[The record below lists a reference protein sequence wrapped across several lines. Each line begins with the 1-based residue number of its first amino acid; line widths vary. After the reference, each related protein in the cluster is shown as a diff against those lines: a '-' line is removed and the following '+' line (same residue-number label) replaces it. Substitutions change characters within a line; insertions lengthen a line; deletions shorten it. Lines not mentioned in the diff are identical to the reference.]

1 MVALGSAV
9 GDGARRAD
17 HPMTRYP
24 PPRCARVPW
33 PRKGAERGSAVIETV
48 IGVPAFL
55 LFVGL
60 IIFAGRMAIAHQAVE
75 AAATS
80 AARSASIS
88 RTQGEAEGAAS
99 SSATATLADQGLTCA
114 TTAVTVDTTG
124 FAAPVGTPA
133 QVTATVTCEVNL
145 TDLSVPGI
153 PGTKTVTAT
162 MRSAIDTY
170 RER

>member
-1 MVALGSAV
+1 MSS
-9 GDGARRAD
+9 
-17 HPMTRYP
+17 P
-24 PPRCARVPW
+24 PHPRC
-33 PRKGAERGSAVIETV
+33 PRLQCRQKGTERGSAVIETV

-75 AAATS
+75 AAANS

-88 RTQGEAEGAAS
+88 RTQGDAEGAAS
-99 SSATATLADQGLTCA
+99 SAASSALASQGLTCA
-114 TTAVTVDTTG
+114 STAVSVDTTG

-145 TDLSVPGI
+145 ADLSAPGVPGS
-153 PGTKTVTAT
+153 KTVTAT
-162 MRSAIDTY
+162 TRSAIDTY

>member
-1 MVALGSAV
+1 
-9 GDGARRAD
+9 
-17 HPMTRYP
+17 MTRIP
-24 PPRCARVPW
+24 HPQRVHRPD
-33 PRKGAERGSAVIETV
+33 RKGSERGSAVIETV

-55 LFVGL
+55 LFVAL

-88 RTQGEAEGAAS
+88 RTQGEAAEAAS
-99 SSATATLADQGLTCA
+99 PSASSTLASRGLTC
-114 TTAVTVDTTG
+114 TSTAVSVDTTG

-133 QVTATVTCEVNL
+133 QVTATVTCEVDL
-145 TDLSVPGI
+145 ADLSVPGV
-153 PGTKTVTAT
+153 PGSKTVTAT

>member
-1 MVALGSAV
+1 MTRHPHPVCPRRV
-9 GDGARRAD
+9 HRAD
-17 HPMTRYP
+17 RN
-24 PPRCARVPW
+24 V
-33 PRKGAERGSAVIETV
+33 AERGSAVIETV

-75 AAATS
+75 AAANS
-80 AARSASIS
+80 AARSASIT
-88 RTQGEAEGAAS
+88 RTQGEAQGAAS
-99 SSATATLADQGLTCA
+99 SSASSTLASQGLTCVA
-114 TTAVTVDTTG
+114 TAVSVDTTG

-133 QVTATVTCEVNL
+133 QVTATVTCEVDL
-145 TDLSVPGI
+145 ADLSVPGV
-153 PGTKTVTAT
+153 PGSKTVTAT

>member
-1 MVALGSAV
+1 
-9 GDGARRAD
+9 
-17 HPMTRYP
+17 MTRLP
-24 PPRCARVPW
+24 HPCPFHRLD
-33 PRKGAERGSAVIETV
+33 RKGSERGSAVIETV

-60 IIFAGRMAIAHQAVE
+60 IIFAGRMAIAHQTVE
-75 AAATS
+75 AAANS

-88 RTQGEAEGAAS
+88 RTQAEAEGAAS
-99 SSATATLADQGLTCA
+99 ASASSTLASQGLTCA
-114 TTAVTVDTTG
+114 STAVSVDTTG

-133 QVTATVTCEVNL
+133 QVTATVTCEVDL
-145 TDLSVPGI
+145 ADLSVPGV
-153 PGTKTVTAT
+153 PGSKTVTAT

>member
-1 MVALGSAV
+1 MTNHPHLRWACFGWLRS
-9 GDGARRAD
+9 RAD
-17 HPMTRYP
+17 
-24 PPRCARVPW
+24 
-33 PRKGAERGSAVIETV
+33 RGSAVIETV

-75 AAATS
+75 AAANS

-88 RTQGEAEGAAS
+88 RTQAEAEGAAS
-99 SSATATLADQGLTCA
+99 ASASSALASQGLICA
-114 TTAVTVDTTG
+114 STAVSVDTTG

-133 QVTATVTCEVNL
+133 QVTATVTCEVDL
-145 TDLSVPGI
+145 ADLSVPGV
-153 PGTKTVTAT
+153 PGSKTVTAT

>member
-1 MVALGSAV
+1 
-9 GDGARRAD
+9 
-17 HPMTRYP
+17 MTRRP
-24 PPRCARVPW
+24 HARCARFRW
-33 PRKGAERGSAVIETV
+33 LRRGSERGSAVIETV

-75 AAATS
+75 AAANS

-88 RTQGEAEGAAS
+88 RTQAEAEGAAS
-99 SSATATLADQGLTCA
+99 SSASSTLASQGLTCA
-114 TTAVTVDTTG
+114 STAVSVDTTG

-145 TDLSVPGI
+145 ADLSVPGV
-153 PGTKTVTAT
+153 PGSKTVTAT